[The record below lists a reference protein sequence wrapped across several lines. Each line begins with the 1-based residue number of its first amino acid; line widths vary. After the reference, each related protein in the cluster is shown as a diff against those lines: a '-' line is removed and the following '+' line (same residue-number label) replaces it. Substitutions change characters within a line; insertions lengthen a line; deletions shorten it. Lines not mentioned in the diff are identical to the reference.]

1 MTDSIHDSI
10 GFNLFIVTAGLK
22 TGLARVLRPFDITPE
37 QFATLSLLYDQDGIK
52 QSLISD
58 LLLKDRPNISRIL
71 ERLQQKKLVRRQ
83 ADTQDRRAIHVY
95 ITPAGKKMYADIES
109 SVAEFRS
116 HAYRDL
122 SRKEQQHLIDMLHLI
137 SRNLA

>member
-37 QFATLSLLYDQDGIK
+37 QFATLSLLQEKDGIQ
-52 QSLISD
+52 QSVISN

-83 ADTQDRRAIHVY
+83 VDSQDRRAIHVY
-95 ITPAGKKMYADIES
+95 ITPSGKKMFSDIES
-109 SVAEFRS
+109 CVAEYRS
-116 HAYRDL
+116 QAYRGL
-122 SRKEQQHLIDMLHLI
+122 SRAEQQQLIEMLQLI
-137 SRNLA
+137 SKNLT